1 MEQVK
6 PSSSKPKKNGLLTP
20 TKPASVS
27 NKNDANNPV
36 NRVATY
42 VDTLRRKREEIKQNG
57 S

>member
-6 PSSSKPKKNGLLTP
+6 PSSSKPKRNGLLTP
-20 TKPASVS
+20 TKPASIS